1 MGVTIEL
8 FFQIFNTILIIA
20 IPVCI
25 YTVIK
30 KLVLSIKSIEER
42 ITNIENKLDKLN
54 EK

>member
-30 KLVLSIKSIEER
+30 KLALNRKSIEER
-42 ITNIENKLDKLN
+42 ITNIENKLNK
-54 EK
+54 